1 MVIRGGTDKSLAW
14 PISPCRRT
22 ESKVSLE
29 REVWSCAELQVF
41 SCYRGWKEAC
51 RATRA
56 ISTTPRRELSSVLIE
71 AGEFQCS
78 VISCHPDDRDG
89 VGLRK
94 AGFYNSSEAAVFPIG
109 LHRNPAPRN
118 AKNYCKILSIKDNL
132 VWWHMKKAK
141 FSLWL
146 YCWRWRIVTHSHHLV
161 VVITLP

>member
-56 ISTTPRRELSSVLIE
+56 ISTTSRRGLSSVPIE
-71 AGEFQCS
+71 AGEFECS
-78 VISCHPDDRDG
+78 AISCHPDDGDG

-109 LHRNPAPRN
+109 LHRNPAPRKRQELLQN
-118 AKNYCKILSIKDNL
+118 SIYKSQFSVMAHEKN
-132 VWWHMKKAK
+132 K

-146 YCWRWRIVTHSHHLV
+146 YCWRCRIVTHRRHLV